1 MQRAIDLNADLGEGY
16 GAWRMGDD
24 EAMFSLVTSANVA
37 CGFHAGD
44 PLTMVRSA
52 RLAVAHG
59 VALGAHPG
67 YRDRAGFGRRELAVS
82 PDEIAAEVVYQL
94 GALDAV
100 ARAAGTEV
108 RYVKA
113 HGALY
118 HRLDADRAA
127 ALAVADA
134 LAAFDSAIAL
144 LGPPAGE
151 LERAAG
157 EAGIRYA
164 REAFIDRGYL
174 ADGRLVPRT
183 EAGAL
188 VHEPSAAVDRALELV
203 ETGGVIAHDGSR
215 VDLGPD
221 SLCLHGDTPGA
232 VELARA
238 VRAALDAAGHE
249 LRPFA

>member
-82 PDEIAAEVVYQL
+82 ADEIAAEVVYQL
-94 GALDAV
+94 GALAAV
-100 ARAAGTEV
+100 ARSAGTAV

-127 ALAVADA
+127 AVAVADA
-134 LAAFDSAIAL
+134 LAAFDPGIAL
-144 LGPPAGE
+144 LGPPAGA

-157 EAGIRYA
+157 ESGIRYA

-174 ADGRLVPRT
+174 GDGRLLPRS
-183 EAGAL
+183 EPGAL
-188 VHEPSAAVDRALELV
+188 VHEPSAAVDRALELA
-203 ETGGVIAHDGSR
+203 ETGGLAAHDGSR
-215 VDLGPD
+215 VDLEPD

-232 VELARA
+232 VQLARA

>member
-1 MQRAIDLNADLGEGY
+1 MQRSIDLNADLGEGY
-16 GAWRMGDD
+16 GSWRMGDD
-24 EAMFSLVTSANVA
+24 EAMFPLVTSANVA

-44 PLTMVRSA
+44 PRTMDRSA

-67 YRDRAGFGRRELAVS
+67 YRDRSGFGRRELAV
-82 PDEIAAEVVYQL
+82 PADEIAAEVVYQL
-94 GALDAV
+94 GALVAV
-100 ARAAGTEV
+100 AGAAGAAV

-127 ALAVADA
+127 AVAVADA
-134 LAAFDSAIAL
+134 IAAFDPGMAL

-157 EAGIRYA
+157 EAGLRYA
-164 REAFIDRGYL
+164 REAFIDRAYL

-183 EAGAL
+183 EAGAV
-188 VHEPSAAVDRALELV
+188 VHEAGAAVDRALELA
-203 ETGGVIAHDGSR
+203 ETGGVAAHDGER
-215 VDLGPD
+215 VELRPD

-232 VELARA
+232 VGLARA

>member
-1 MQRAIDLNADLGEGY
+1 MERAIDLNADLGEGY

-24 EAMFSLVTSANVA
+24 DAMFALVTSANVA

-44 PLTMVRSA
+44 PLTMARSA
-52 RLAVAHG
+52 RLAVEHG

-67 YRDRAGFGRRELAVS
+67 YRDRAGFGRRELAVT
-82 PDEIAAEVVYQL
+82 PEEAAAEVVYQL
-94 GALDAV
+94 GALAAV
-100 ARAAGTEV
+100 ARTAGTAV

-127 ALAVADA
+127 AVAVLEA
-134 LAAFDSAIAL
+134 LAAFDPAIVV
-144 LGPPAGE
+144 LGPPAGG

-157 EAGIRYA
+157 ETGIRYA

-183 EAGAL
+183 HPGAL
-188 VHEPSAAVDRALELV
+188 VHDPSAAVDRALELV
-203 ETGGVIAHDGSR
+203 ETGGVAAHDGSR
-215 VDLGPD
+215 VELEPD

-232 VELARA
+232 VGLARA

>member
-44 PLTMVRSA
+44 PLTMARSVHFAVR
-52 RLAVAHG
+52 HG

-67 YRDRAGFGRRELAVS
+67 YRDRAGFGRRELAV
-82 PDEIAAEVVYQL
+82 PADEIAAEVVYQL
-94 GALDAV
+94 GALAAL
-100 ARAAGTEV
+100 ARAAGADV

-127 ALAVADA
+127 AVSVAEA
-134 LAAFDSAIAL
+134 LAAYDPAVAV
-144 LGPPAGE
+144 LGPPAGQ
-151 LERAAG
+151 LERAVREVG
-157 EAGIRYA
+157 LRYA

-183 EAGAL
+183 DPGAL
-188 VHEPSAAVDRALELV
+188 VHDPAAAVDRALELA
-203 ETGGVIAHDGSR
+203 ETGRVAAHDGTR
-215 VDLGPD
+215 VDLDAD

-232 VELARA
+232 VDLARA

>member
-44 PLTMVRSA
+44 PLTMHRSV
-52 RLAVAHG
+52 RLAVERG

-67 YRDRAGFGRRELAVS
+67 YRDRAGFGRRELAV
-82 PDEIAAEVVYQL
+82 PADEIAAEVVYQL
-94 GALDAV
+94 GALAAL
-100 ARAAGTEV
+100 ARAAGTAV

-127 ALAVADA
+127 AVAVAEA
-134 LAAFDSAIAL
+134 LAGYDPAIVV
-144 LGPPAGE
+144 LGAPDGE
-151 LERAAG
+151 FERAARETG
-157 EAGIRYA
+157 LGYA

-183 EAGAL
+183 EPGAL
-188 VHEPSAAVDRALELV
+188 VHEPSAAVDRALELA
-203 ETGGVIAHDGSR
+203 ETGGLVAHDGSR
-215 VDLGPD
+215 VDLAPD

-232 VELARA
+232 VALARA

>member
-24 EAMFSLVTSANVA
+24 EAMFALVTSANVA

-82 PDEIAAEVVYQL
+82 ADEIAAEVFYQL
-94 GALDAV
+94 GALAAL
-100 ARAAGTEV
+100 ARSAGTAV

-118 HRLDADRAA
+118 HRLDVDRAA
-127 ALAVADA
+127 AVAVADA
-134 LAAFDSAIAL
+134 LAAFDPGIAL
-144 LGPPAGE
+144 LGPPTGE

-157 EAGIRYA
+157 ESGIRYA

-174 ADGRLVPRT
+174 ADGRLLPRS
-183 EAGAL
+183 EPGAL
-188 VHEPSAAVDRALELV
+188 VQEPSVAVDRALELA
-203 ETGGVIAHDGSR
+203 ETGGLSAHDGSR
-215 VDLGPD
+215 VDLEPD

-232 VELARA
+232 VQLARA

>member
-24 EAMFSLVTSANVA
+24 DAMFALVTSANVA

-44 PLTMVRSA
+44 PLTMTRSA

-82 PDEIAAEVVYQL
+82 AEEVAAEVVYQV
-94 GALDAV
+94 GALAAV
-100 ARAAGTEV
+100 ARTAGTAV

-127 ALAVADA
+127 AAAVAEA
-134 LAAFDSAIAL
+134 LAAYDPAIVL

-151 LERAAG
+151 LEAAASERG
-157 EAGIRYA
+157 LRYA
-164 REAFIDRGYL
+164 REAFIDRAYL
-174 ADGRLVPRT
+174 GDGRLVPRA

-188 VHEPSAAVDRALELV
+188 VHEPSAAVDRALELA
-203 ETGGVIAHDGSR
+203 ETGGIAAHDGSR
-215 VDLGPD
+215 VDLEPD

-238 VRAALDAAGHE
+238 VRSALAAAGHE

>member
-24 EAMFSLVTSANVA
+24 DAMFALVTSANVA

-44 PLTMVRSA
+44 PLTMTRSA

-67 YRDRAGFGRRELAVS
+67 YRDRAGFGRRELAVTA
-82 PDEIAAEVVYQL
+82 DEVAAEVVYQL
-94 GALDAV
+94 GALAAV

-118 HRLDADRAA
+118 HRLHEDRAA
-127 ALAVADA
+127 AVAVVEALVTYDA
-134 LAAFDSAIAL
+134 AIAL

-151 LERAAG
+151 LERAAR
-157 EAGIRYA
+157 ETGIRYA
-164 REAFIDRGYL
+164 REAFIDRAYL
-174 ADGRLVPRT
+174 RDGRLVPRA

-188 VHEPSAAVDRALELV
+188 VHEQAAAVDRALELA
-203 ETGGVIAHDGSR
+203 ETGGIAAHDGSR
-215 VDLGPD
+215 VDLDPD